1 MSWEEPVSGP
11 ERSQSFREAL
21 SLIRRS
27 RLFDTLP
34 LKAQERLAY
43 TARFVTFPKGS
54 YVFRQNEEAGEFV
67 FVVESGLAE
76 IILTNDRGEET
87 VVGFRRPTQLFGE
100 TAFAGRRYSAS
111 LRAVEELR
119 CLLIKRSL
127 IEEFLDKYPAFG
139 RIFSQMLVTRLRY
152 LLEEV
157 VAEQSYEAYGLEA
170 RPFRKKVGEL
180 MSTPVV
186 TCDADTTVEE
196 AARLMSNRD
205 VSSVLVLDNR
215 NRAVGLLTE
224 RDIVSKIVAAGY
236 ESGSKFKVSQIM
248 STHLI
253 TVSPNDFFY
262 EALLRM
268 VKNRIKHLP
277 VIDKDQPVG
286 MLTIKDLVRSRGL
299 GALMV
304 VDRIESENTIEG
316 LNEARKQVDS
326 VLQAMVAE
334 RASAEEICEVITEFN
349 DRLTKKVIEL
359 AEIRIRNEYG
369 PPPTDYC
376 WLTMGSGG
384 RKEQTLRTD
393 QDNAIVYKDVTPQM
407 DSSVK
412 EYFLKLAS
420 LTVEGL
426 VALGFPRCRGEVMAN
441 NPKWTHSLSGWKTLI
456 SEWAYNLEPT
466 DIRMFTIFL
475 DFRPVYGERELAE
488 ELREFVTDKVGSS
501 IHALNLM
508 AKDDLRRDV
517 PLGIFKRFITESS
530 KDHRGQIDL
539 KRSATVHLVGCA
551 RLFAL
556 RGKIHETST
565 LTRLRIASEKGLI
578 SKDTCEMAD
587 SAFQTLMMFRIREG
601 LKRVAQGK
609 EADNYVAPSELS
621 KRERA
626 MLRDALIGV
635 RKLQQVTG
643 ASFLIDWSF

>member
-1 MSWEEPVSGP
+1 MNREEPVSGAHELQAFP
-11 ERSQSFREAL
+11 EAL

-34 LKAQERLAY
+34 PKAQERLALSSK
-43 TARFVTFPKGS
+43 FVTFPKGS

-67 FVVESGLAE
+67 FLVESGIAE
-76 IILTNDRGEET
+76 IILTNDKGEET

-111 LRAVEELR
+111 LRAVEDLR
-119 CLLIKRSL
+119 CLLIRRSL

-139 RIFSQMLVTRLRY
+139 RIFSEMLVSRLRY

-157 VAEQSYEAYGLEA
+157 VAEQSYEAYGMEA

-180 MSTPVV
+180 MSAPVI
-186 TCDADTTVEE
+186 TCDEDTTVEE
-196 AARLMSNRD
+196 AARLMSDKD

-215 NRAVGLLTE
+215 NRAAGLITE

-262 EALLRM
+262 EALLQM

-299 GALMV
+299 GALMI
-304 VDRIESENTIEG
+304 VDKIESETTLEG

-349 DRLTKKVIEL
+349 DRLTRKVIEL
-359 AEIRIRNEYG
+359 AEASIKNEYG

-393 QDNAIVYKDVTPQM
+393 QDNAIIYKDISPQM
-407 DSSVK
+407 DDYVK

-420 LTVEGL
+420 KAVEGL
-426 VALGFPRCRGEVMAN
+426 VACGFPRCKGEVMAN

-456 SEWAYNLEPT
+456 NEWAYNLEPN

-488 ELREFVTDKVGSS
+488 DLREFVTEKVGGSV
-501 IHALNLM
+501 HALHLM

-530 KDHRGQIDL
+530 KEHRGQIDL

-565 LTRLRIASEKGLI
+565 LTRLRIAAEKGFI
-578 SKDTCEMAD
+578 SRDTCEMAD
-587 SAFQTLMMFRIREG
+587 SSFQTLMMFRIREG
-601 LKRVAQGK
+601 LKKLAQGK
-609 EADNYVAPSELS
+609 EPDNYVTPSELS
-621 KRERA
+621 RREKA
-626 MLRDALIGV
+626 MLRDALMGV
-635 RKLQQVTG
+635 RKFQQTTG
-643 ASFLIDWSF
+643 ASFLIDWSL